1 MITLNKDAMDTQSL
15 KSSKCLV
22 VLSGIPGCGKS
33 TLAKLLYDKLGS
45 MYVEEQWSHL
55 KSSKCLD
62 VIVVS
67 YDELIPENIP
77 LDDKSQ
83 QTWKEYRKEIL
94 FCIDYLFNKEISLEN
109 LTKVPPG
116 VSDALW
122 EKFYAIV
129 RGQFTS
135 AESVV
140 IVLDDNMY
148 YTSMRHKYFQIARKY
163 TCGFCQ
169 LYLACNVQTALER
182 NVERNQPITDDVIVA
197 MATKIEPPN
206 THYNSW
212 ETNSIV
218 INTDSEIES
227 QLPRIMSL
235 VKTAMLNPVQ
245 PIEETDPALTAE
257 SRQICSS
264 NIIHQSDQILRKI
277 VSQKMTNLKGIAED
291 KSTLQQLSKKYLD
304 VRKTCLDKIK
314 TGQVSF
320 PVTVDEPNV
329 SCDINSELYQQ
340 ILRLFEQLLKEIT

>member
-1 MITLNKDAMDTQSL
+1 M
-15 KSSKCLV
+15 
-22 VLSGIPGCGKS
+22 
-33 TLAKLLYDKLGS
+33 
-45 MYVEEQWSHL
+45 
-55 KSSKCLD
+55 
-62 VIVVS
+62 
-67 YDELIPENIP
+67 
-77 LDDKSQ
+77 
-83 QTWKEYRKEIL
+83 
-94 FCIDYLFNKEISLEN
+94 
-109 LTKVPPG
+109 
-116 VSDALW
+116 
-122 EKFYAIV
+122 
-129 RGQFTS
+129 
-135 AESVV
+135 
-140 IVLDDNMY
+140 
-148 YTSMRHKYFQIARKY
+148 
-163 TCGFCQ
+163 
-169 LYLACNVQTALER
+169 
-182 NVERNQPITDDVIVA
+182 ERNQPITDDVIVA

-277 VSQKMTNLKGIAED
+277 VSQKMTNLKGITED

>member
-1 MITLNKDAMDTQSL
+1 MDTQSS

-33 TLAKLLYDKLGS
+33 TLAKLLYDKLGGI
-45 MYVEEQWSHL
+45 YVEEQSTHV
-55 KSSKCLD
+55 KSSKCFD

-77 LDDKSQ
+77 LDAKSQ
-83 QTWKEYRKEIL
+83 QTWKEYREEIA
-94 FCIDYLFNKEISLEN
+94 FCIDYLVNKEISLAN
-109 LTKVPPG
+109 LTKPPPG
-116 VSDALW
+116 VNDALW
-122 EKFYAIV
+122 GKFYAIV
-129 RGQFTS
+129 RRQITS

-169 LYLACNVQTALER
+169 LHLACNIQTALER
-182 NVERNQPITDDVIVA
+182 NLKRSQPITEDVIVA

-206 THYNSW
+206 THINSW

-218 INTDSEIES
+218 INTESNIES

-235 VKTAMLNPVQ
+235 VNTAMLNPVQ
-245 PIEETDPALTAE
+245 PIEETDPMITAE

-264 NIIHQSDQILRKI
+264 NVIHQSDQILRKI
-277 VSQKMTNLKGIAED
+277 VSHKMSNLKGIAED
-291 KSTLQQLSKKYLD
+291 KSTLQQLSKKYID
-304 VRKTCLDKIK
+304 IRKTCLDKIK
-314 TGQVSF
+314 SGQVSF
-320 PVTVDEPNV
+320 PVAVDEPNV

>member
-1 MITLNKDAMDTQSL
+1 MIR
-15 KSSKCLV
+15 
-22 VLSGIPGCGKS
+22 
-33 TLAKLLYDKLGS
+33 
-45 MYVEEQWSHL
+45 
-55 KSSKCLD
+55 
-62 VIVVS
+62 
-67 YDELIPENIP
+67 
-77 LDDKSQ
+77 
-83 QTWKEYRKEIL
+83 QTWKEYREEIG
-94 FCIDYLFNKEISLEN
+94 FCIDHLLNKEISLEN
-109 LTKVPPG
+109 LTQPPPG

-129 RGQFTS
+129 RRQITS

-169 LYLACNVQTALER
+169 LYLACNIQTALER
-182 NVERNQPITDDVIVA
+182 NVKRSQPITEDVIVA

-206 THYNSW
+206 RQINSW

-218 INTDSEIES
+218 INTESNIES
-227 QLPRIMSL
+227 HLPRIMSL
-235 VKTAMLNPVQ
+235 VNTAMLNPIQ
-245 PIEETDPALTAE
+245 PLEETDPMITAE

-264 NIIHQSDQILRKI
+264 NVIHQSDQILRKI
-277 VSQKMTNLKGIAED
+277 VSHKMSNLKGIAEE
-291 KSTLQQLSKKYLD
+291 KSTLQQLSKKYID

-314 TGQVSF
+314 SGQVSF
-320 PVTVDEPNV
+320 PVAVDEPNV